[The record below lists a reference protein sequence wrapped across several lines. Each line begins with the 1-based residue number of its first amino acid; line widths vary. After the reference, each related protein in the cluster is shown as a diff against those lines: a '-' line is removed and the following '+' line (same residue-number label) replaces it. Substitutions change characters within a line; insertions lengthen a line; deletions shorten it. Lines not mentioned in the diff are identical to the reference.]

1 LSFIL
6 ICAVLLLIIFLPGG
20 VSGFELGDECLEG
33 SDGFLHLQGAGG
45 GGEGGATGGDGG
57 VRVVDGLGLADFVVG
72 GLGGAFGRGENLFIQ
87 LFSGAQTGVFYLDID
102 LGFEAGEAYHAAG
115 EVGNLDG
122 FAHVEHEDFAAV
134 AHGAGLQHEAAGLRD
149 GHEEA
154 DDIRVGDGDGA
165 AFLNL
170 LAEAGDDGAVRP
182 QHVAEAGGDVA
193 GVRGIRGIGGELGVQ
208 ALHVHL
214 CRALGGAHHVGGV
227 HGFVGR
233 NHHEFLHAA
242 FAGDFGHV
250 DGALHVGDDGFA
262 GVLFH
267 ERHVLIGRSVE
278 DDGRAVRGD
287 DAVAALAVAHI
298 GHDGDDGHLRVFFLN
313 LQADEVHGGLCAIQ
327 QDETGRGELAA
338 LAHDFAADAA
348 GSAGDHDDAVAD
360 LGGDAVGF
368 DDDFGALE
376 QVLNLDG
383 GDVKGGAGG
392 HLVYIGDDIE
402 LHAGIGAPVGDA
414 VAFALQ
420 GSIGDEDNGIGH
432 VGSDVFPE
440 GIHIV
445 VAVDAEL
452 ADGELGGIGI
462 RVDDGGGE
470 VGAAVG
476 FLNIGGEGGGF
487 LYMAVDED
495 FLGVL
500 EVRVPLGEGKEAVVG
515 ADHGDAQADDEGAGD
530 EEVADGEEQRTG
542 GGLGCHELA
551 GDADGYGDEAEC
563 ADDAGQ
569 AAQAGVA
576 DDDFVEAEDEEDDG
590 AVQRGGEPRGDESAG
605 LSLRFLQG
613 AGDKHGE
620 QTGGGGAEQ
629 VQPQHDA
636 AVQVV
641 ETLHAGAEPTG
652 ELEGLLLH

>member
-1 LSFIL
+1 M
-6 ICAVLLLIIFLPGG
+6 
-20 VSGFELGDECLEG
+20 
-33 SDGFLHLQGAGG
+33 QGAGG
-45 GGEGGATGGDGG
+45 GGEGGAAGGDGG
-57 VRVVDGLGLADFVVG
+57 VGVVDGLGLADLVVG
-72 GLGGAFGRGENLFIQ
+72 GFGGSFGGGEDLLIQ
-87 LFSGAQTGVFYLDID
+87 LFAGAQAGVFYLDIH
-102 LGFEAGEAYHAAG
+102 LGFEAGEANHAAG
-115 EVGNLDG
+115 EMGNLDG

-134 AHGAGLQHEAAGLRD
+134 AHGAGLKDEAAGLRN

-154 DDIRVGDGDGA
+154 DDVRVGDGDGA
-165 AFLNL
+165 ALFNL
-170 LAEAGDDGAVRP
+170 LAEAGNHGAIRA

-193 GVRGIRGIGGELGVQ
+193 RVRGIGSGVGGELGVQ

-214 CRALGGAHHVGGV
+214 GRALGGAHDVGGV

-267 ERHVLIGRSVE
+267 ERHVLVGRGVE

-313 LQADEVHGGLCAIQ
+313 LQADEVHGRLGAIE
-327 QDETGRGELAA
+327 QDNLGGGELAA
-338 LAHDFAADAA
+338 LAHYLAADAA
-348 GSAGDHDDAVAD
+348 GGAGDHEGAPGELCADA
-360 LGGDAVGF
+360 LLLN
-368 DDDFGALE
+368 DDFGALE
-376 QVLNLDG
+376 QVFNLDR
-383 GDVKGGAGG
+383 GDVQRGIGG
-392 HLVYIGDDIE
+392 HLVHGGDDVE
-402 LHAGIGAPVGDA
+402 LHFGIGAPLGDA

-420 GSIGDEDNGIGH
+420 GGTGDEDDGIRH
-432 VGSDVFPE
+432 VGGDVRLQ
-440 GIHIV
+440 GVHIV
-445 VAVDAEL
+445 AAVDAQL

-462 RVDDGGGE
+462 RVDDAGGE

-476 FLNIGGEGGGF
+476 FFDVGGEGCGF

-495 FLGVL
+495 FLGVA
-500 EVRVPLGEGKEAVVG
+500 EVLVAQGEGEEAVVD
-515 ADHGDAQADDEGAGD
+515 ADHGDAQAYDEGAGD
-530 EEVADGEEQRTG
+530 EEVAGGVEQRAG
-542 GGLGCHELA
+542 GVLGCHELA
-551 GDADGYGDEAEC
+551 GDADGQGDEAEC

-590 AVQRGGEPRGDESAG
+590 AEQRGGEPRGDEGAG
-605 LSLRFLQG
+605 LGLRFLQG
-613 AGDKHGE
+613 AGGKHGE
-620 QTGGGGAEQ
+620 QAGGGGADE
-629 VQPQHDA
+629 VEPQHDA

-641 ETLHAGAEPTG
+641 EPLHAGAELTG
-652 ELEGLLLH
+652 KLECFLFHAASLSWRSIEGLWAPVPKAC